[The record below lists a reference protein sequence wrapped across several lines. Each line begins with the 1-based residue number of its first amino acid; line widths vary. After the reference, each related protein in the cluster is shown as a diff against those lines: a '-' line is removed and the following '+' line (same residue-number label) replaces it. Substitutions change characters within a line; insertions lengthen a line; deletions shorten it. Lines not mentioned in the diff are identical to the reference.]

1 MYTCL
6 MSKNGGQWHF
16 KKILL
21 NDGWAENVTVEV
33 GEGGLI
39 SGIHKDSEGSAEA
52 VSGIAIPAMLNAHSH
67 AFQRA
72 FVGLTEKRGRAGDG
86 FWAWRQVM
94 YEALKAIGPEELEA
108 IAAQVYVEMLKSGY
122 AGVAEFH
129 YLHHQADGTPYA
141 NKAEMSEAIMKAA
154 EATGIDLTL
163 LPVLYMRNDFGE
175 ETIGPGQAPFGNG
188 PEDFQALVTAIR
200 KKMKTG
206 RLGVAIHSLRAVHE
220 DLVKEIA
227 GVFKDGPIHIHISE
241 QTKEVDKCLEVH
253 GKRPV
258 EWLLNNAEVNKRW
271 NLVHATHV
279 TEEELAGIVKS
290 GATVALC
297 PTTEANL
304 GDGIFPFED
313 YTRAGGRFAI
323 GSDSHVSIDPRE
335 ELRLLEY
342 GQRLIR
348 HKRAIAGVPPG
359 AALWGG
365 AAAGGAAA
373 MGYENGGLEAGAPA
387 HIAVLDQEAPALIGK
402 DGNDILDS
410 LVFAG
415 QPTPVK
421 DVMVGGSWQ
430 VRDFHHPKE
439 DSIRDKYKSVLS
451 AL

>member
-6 MSKNGGQWHF
+6 MSKNGGHWHF

-33 GEGGLI
+33 GEGGMI
-39 SGIHKDSEGSAEA
+39 SGIHKNSEGGAEA

-72 FVGLTEKRGRAGDG
+72 FVGLTEKRGEKGDD

-94 YEALKAIGPEELEA
+94 YEALKAIGPEELKA
-108 IAAQVYVEMLKSGY
+108 IAAQAYVEMLKSGY

-141 NKAEMSEAIMKAA
+141 NKAEMSEAIMRAA
-154 EATGIDLTL
+154 ETSGIDLTL

-188 PEDFQALVTAIR
+188 PEDFQALVTAIS

-206 RLGVAIHSLRAVHE
+206 RLGVAIHSLRTVHE

-258 EWLLNNAEVNKRW
+258 EWLLENAEVNERW

-279 TEEELAGIVKS
+279 TKEELAGIVKS
-290 GATVALC
+290 GANVVLC

-313 YTRAGGRFAI
+313 YTGAGGRFAI

-348 HKRAIAGVPPG
+348 HKRAIAGVHPG

-387 HIAVLDQEAPALIGK
+387 HIAVLDEEAPALIGK
-402 DGNDILDS
+402 NGNDILDS

-421 DVMVGGSWQ
+421 DVMVSGRWQ
-430 VRDFHHPKE
+430 VRDFHHPE
-439 DSIRDKYKSVLS
+439 EASIRDKYKSVLS